1 MFPPKC
7 FPYTAATY
15 QIDIP
20 SFLWHGFDNYFDF
33 DNYDYDYKSFLPLL
47 ASCTYDEHVWNK
59 DYDAVHRQDLNGP
72 WRPAEEM
79 ACL

>member
-1 MFPPKC
+1 MNSIMRIKKTCKLELEYNDEQEEERGAISVPPKC

-33 DNYDYDYKSFLPLL
+33 DNYDYDYESFLTLL
-47 ASCTYDEHVWNK
+47 ASCT
-59 DYDAVHRQDLNGP
+59 
-72 WRPAEEM
+72 
-79 ACL
+79 